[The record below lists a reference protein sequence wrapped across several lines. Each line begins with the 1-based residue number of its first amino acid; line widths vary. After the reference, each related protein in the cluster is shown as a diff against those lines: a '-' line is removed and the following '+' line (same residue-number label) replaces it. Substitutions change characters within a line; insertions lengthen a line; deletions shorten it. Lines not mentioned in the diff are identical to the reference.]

1 MDRPAPCPP
10 ARTEAGFDQFG
21 PVNPDRPII
30 LSVPHAGRDYPPEL
44 LAQARVRRQQLQR
57 LEDRWADL
65 LVHPLI
71 ARGFTVVLARAPR
84 ALIDLNRH
92 EREIDP
98 AMLVGAPRDAAFQS
112 SVKLRGGLGL
122 FPRRMVGAHEL
133 WHKPVA
139 WSEAQRRIETIH
151 RPYHAEL
158 TRLMRAARDAFG
170 HAILIDLHS
179 MPPLPPPAA
188 TFSSAT
194 TGDFSSTRKGP
205 VSARWTGIPSSRAYY
220 SRAGDGNPARGSM
233 MIRAF
238 MLGLLASL
246 FFAITF
252 VLNRQMDLVGGH
264 WIWSAS
270 LRFFFMMPMLSVL
283 VIPGKRFVRVFAEIR
298 RNPSGW
304 LLWSSVGFGV
314 FYSFICMASAYGPS
328 WLMAAAWQVTI
339 VAGALMSPL
348 FFVDAAMAVSG
359 PAMDFPAS
367 SWPFRL

>member
-21 PVNPDRPII
+21 PVNPDRPVI

-98 AMLVGAPRDAAFQS
+98 AMLVGAPRDAALQS

-188 TFSSAT
+188 GQEAPKIVLGDRFGRSA
-194 TGDFSSTRKGP
+194 STRLMTLAADVAAGH
-205 VSARWTGIPSSRAYY
+205 GIVAAQNHPY
-220 SRAGDGNPARGSM
+220 AGDHLIERHGRPESGMHAIQIEVDRSLYLDDVLDQPGPGLARIQGIIM
-233 MIRAF
+233 AIAQALANELPRANYA
-238 MLGLLASL
+238 LA
-246 FFAITF
+246 
-252 VLNRQMDLVGGH
+252 
-264 WIWSAS
+264 
-270 LRFFFMMPMLSVL
+270 
-283 VIPGKRFVRVFAEIR
+283 AE
-298 RNPSGW
+298 
-304 LLWSSVGFGV
+304 
-314 FYSFICMASAYGPS
+314 
-328 WLMAAAWQVTI
+328 
-339 VAGALMSPL
+339 
-348 FFVDAAMAVSG
+348 
-359 PAMDFPAS
+359 
-367 SWPFRL
+367 

>member
-21 PVNPDRPII
+21 PANPDRPII

-92 EREIDP
+92 EREIDA
-98 AMLVGAPRDAAFQS
+98 AMLVGAPRDAALQS

-188 TFSSAT
+188 GQEAPKIVLGDRFGRSA
-194 TGDFSSTRKGP
+194 STRLMTLAADVAAGH
-205 VSARWTGIPSSRAYY
+205 GIVAAQNHPY
-220 SRAGDGNPARGSM
+220 AGDHLIERHGRPESGMHAIQIEVDRSLYLDDVLDQPGPGLARIQEIIM
-233 MIRAF
+233 AIAQALANELPRADYA
-238 MLGLLASL
+238 LA
-246 FFAITF
+246 
-252 VLNRQMDLVGGH
+252 
-264 WIWSAS
+264 
-270 LRFFFMMPMLSVL
+270 
-283 VIPGKRFVRVFAEIR
+283 AE
-298 RNPSGW
+298 
-304 LLWSSVGFGV
+304 
-314 FYSFICMASAYGPS
+314 
-328 WLMAAAWQVTI
+328 
-339 VAGALMSPL
+339 
-348 FFVDAAMAVSG
+348 
-359 PAMDFPAS
+359 
-367 SWPFRL
+367 